1 MAEKR
6 TRFKTSATRHTLED
20 CWRLRL
26 EGTEAHY
33 RKATERYR
41 KLLREQPDGAALNPS
56 GAVAL
61 ARQAESEAL
70 AEYTRVLRIF
80 TELTVN
86 GKVQDDH
93 SVAGSNGL

>member
-1 MAEKR
+1 MAEKG
-6 TRFKTSATRHTLED
+6 TLSKAPATRQTLED
-20 CWRLRL
+20 SWRLRL

-33 RKATERYR
+33 RRATDRYR
-41 KLLREQPDGAALNPS
+41 KLLQEQPDGTAH

-70 AEYTRVLRIF
+70 AEYTRVLRTF

-86 GKVQDDH
+86 GKTPEEH